1 MEKISD
7 DTVLASVFAK
17 KIKNVPFKNQNDNP
31 QQSKVADQYPN
42 KGLIVVGIIILCI
55 WILYIWVY
63 NSGICRIVMYS
74 YLRLWWN
81 YNSVYLNL

>member
-31 QQSKVADQYPN
+31 QQSKVAD
-42 KGLIVVGIIILCI
+42 
-55 WILYIWVY
+55 
-63 NSGICRIVMYS
+63 
-74 YLRLWWN
+74 
-81 YNSVYLNL
+81 